1 MRYII
6 DISIEISPEVEK
18 MVLGIFA
25 TGRYT
30 SESEVV
36 STAVRLLRDRQ
47 QLLDDIEQGRR
58 ELVAGQRIDSDTLF
72 AELRGHAARLDKP
85 QS

>member
-1 MRYII
+1 M
-6 DISIEISPEVEK
+6 SIEISPEIEK

-25 TGRYT
+25 TGRFA

-36 STAVRLLRDRQ
+36 SAAVCLLRDRQ

-58 ELVAGQRIDSDTLF
+58 ELAAGQRIDADTLF
-72 AELRGHAARLDKP
+72 AELRGHAAQLDRP
-85 QS
+85 QA

>member
-1 MRYII
+1 MT
-6 DISIEISPEVEK
+6 IEINPEVEK

-25 TGRYT
+25 TGRYA

-36 STAVRLLRDRQ
+36 TAAVRLLRDRQ
-47 QLLDDIEQGRR
+47 QLLNDIEQGRR
-58 ELVAGQRIDSDTLF
+58 ELAAGQRIDADTLF